1 MQAHRRTEFL
11 SCCYN
16 WKLLCIRPCSF
27 IYGFRLIN
35 SLICGQPN
43 CRRICKASKV
53 KHKFDKQ
60 FAVFC
65 LTLKSN
71 IAIVVHNCIP
81 VSKKSLKYFD
91 LIDICTWLTAV
102 SICLFFYLKCLNW
115 KLNWNFLSIFS
126 VFWCT
131 QKNLIDV
138 KSAVLD
144 WRIYRRIY
152 IRKLY
157 VELKFI
163 LKVTHLSPGAFWTV
177 WSKKRSKKKIMI
189 KVVFWQNNVLQVLKK
204 CNLLA
209 QEVGMFAPAQVTL
222 PNSSLHI
229 RALQ

>member
-1 MQAHRRTEFL
+1 MRVKQDVFVAIYVRAHWFMQAHRRTFEFL

-53 KHKFDKQ
+53 KHKFGKH

-71 IAIVVHNCIP
+71 VAIVVHNCIP

-177 WSKKRSKKKIMI
+177 WSKKRSKKKS
-189 KVVFWQNNVLQVLKK
+189 W
-204 CNLLA
+204 
-209 QEVGMFAPAQVTL
+209 
-222 PNSSLHI
+222 
-229 RALQ
+229 